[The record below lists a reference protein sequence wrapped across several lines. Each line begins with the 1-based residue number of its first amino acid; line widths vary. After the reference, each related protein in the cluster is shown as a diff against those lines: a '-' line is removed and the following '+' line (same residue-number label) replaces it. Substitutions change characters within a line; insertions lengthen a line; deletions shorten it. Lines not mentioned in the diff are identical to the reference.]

1 MHYLLINFFLSG
13 GKFYKVFHRGTR
25 PLQREV
31 VDPRIYFTDNISEN
45 KCITTRVS
53 LTRKKAIRKK
63 KHGSRLK

>member
-1 MHYLLINFFLSG
+1 MVNS
-13 GKFYKVFHRGTR
+13 KVFHRGTR
-25 PLQREV
+25 PLQKEV

-63 KHGSRLK
+63 NMAHD